1 MSFTDSVRTCLRNY
15 ANFNGR
21 AGRPEFWWFYLF
33 TVLVA
38 LIATIPLFILTF
50 LLIAAGDSG
59 GAVGLLTALIIIWTI
74 VVLVVSIGLYIPLLA
89 VGARRLH
96 DYGQPAWWLL
106 LLLVPFGNI
115 ALIVL
120 WVMDGT
126 PGDNQYGPPPAH

>member
-1 MSFTDSVRTCLRNY
+1 MSFADSVRTCLRNY
-15 ANFNGR
+15 AHFNGR
-21 AGRPEFWWFYLF
+21 SGRPEFWWFYLF

-38 LIATIPLFILTF
+38 LISTVPLFVLTV
-50 LLIAAGDSG
+50 LLIVAGDNG

-74 VVLVVSIGLYIPLLA
+74 VVIVVSIALYIPLLA

-96 DYGQPAWWLL
+96 DYGQSAWWLL
-106 LLLVPFGNI
+106 LLIVPFGNI

-126 PGDNQYGPPPAH
+126 PGDNQYGPRPE

>member
-1 MSFTDSVRTCLRNY
+1 MSFAESVRTCLRNY

-21 AGRPEFWWFYLF
+21 SGRPEFWWFYLF

-38 LIATIPLFILTF
+38 LVATIPLFVLTF
-50 LLIAAGDSG
+50 LVIIASDNG

-74 VVLVVSIGLYIPLLA
+74 VVIVVSVGLYIPLLA

-96 DYGQPAWWLL
+96 DYGQSGWWLL